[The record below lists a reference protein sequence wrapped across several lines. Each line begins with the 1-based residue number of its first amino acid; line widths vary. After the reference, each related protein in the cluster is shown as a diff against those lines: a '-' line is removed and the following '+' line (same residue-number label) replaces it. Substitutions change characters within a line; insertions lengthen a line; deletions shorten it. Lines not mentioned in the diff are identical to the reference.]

1 MALWE
6 ATPWVP
12 FLVFSSPHPTPTS
25 QVLVLLWREALR
37 TSSIPLFERSNKIL
51 AHNVQMRSSYIV
63 SRTIYHKT
71 FNSEFDLDLSLN
83 NCLLKCFCPQWA
95 QTPKINYG
103 SLCRLTGFLRIVPCG
118 WEFWK
123 TNSKFFHGNCQDWE
137 LFFFLYLHTDIKT
150 GKLRNWRQV
159 KVNEHLAE
167 AGSFLKIT
175 SFGFLLLLLL
185 LQKCMLIIKNSNN
198 KKGLK
203 VKNNISFPSKEDIF
217 LVYLMQKW
225 SKMAHQAPNAV
236 LLCLVTQLCQTLCG
250 PMGCS
255 PSGSSVHGNS
265 PGKNTGEGYHAL
277 LQGIFPTQGS
287 NPGLLHCRR
296 FFTI

>member
-1 MALWE
+1 MEETLE
-6 ATPWVP
+6 LGPQIEPLQESTVHGLEGGHPLGP
-12 FLVFSSPHPTPTS
+12 FPHVFSSPHPTATS
-25 QVLVLLWREALR
+25 QALVLLWREALR

-95 QTPKINYG
+95 QTPKIKYG
-103 SLCRLTGFLRIVPCG
+103 SLCRQTGFLRIVPCG

-159 KVNEHLAE
+159 KVNDHLAE

-185 LQKCMLIIKNSNN
+185 LQKYMLIIKNSNN

-203 VKNNISFPSKEDIF
+203 VKNNISFPSKEGIF
-217 LVYLMQKW
+217 LVYLMQKR
-225 SKMAHQAPNAV
+225 SKMVHQGSKCCAAV
-236 LLCLVTQLCQTLCG
+236 LRVQDD
-250 PMGCS
+250 
-255 PSGSSVHGNS
+255 
-265 PGKNTGEGYHAL
+265 
-277 LQGIFPTQGS
+277 IFEV
-287 NPGLLHCRR
+287 GLKKRKS
-296 FFTI
+296 T

>member
-1 MALWE
+1 MLHNWFLFYILPL
-6 ATPWVP
+6 TP
-12 FLVFSSPHPTPTS
+12 SPHPTPTS

-95 QTPKINYG
+95 QTPKIKYG

-175 SFGFLLLLLL
+175 SFLISLQISLLSHLHNGLTILEVSMIWFHGQMVSFLFHL
-185 LQKCMLIIKNSNN
+185 
-198 KKGLK
+198 
-203 VKNNISFPSKEDIF
+203 
-217 LVYLMQKW
+217 
-225 SKMAHQAPNAV
+225 
-236 LLCLVTQLCQTLCG
+236 
-250 PMGCS
+250 
-255 PSGSSVHGNS
+255 
-265 PGKNTGEGYHAL
+265 
-277 LQGIFPTQGS
+277 
-287 NPGLLHCRR
+287 
-296 FFTI
+296 